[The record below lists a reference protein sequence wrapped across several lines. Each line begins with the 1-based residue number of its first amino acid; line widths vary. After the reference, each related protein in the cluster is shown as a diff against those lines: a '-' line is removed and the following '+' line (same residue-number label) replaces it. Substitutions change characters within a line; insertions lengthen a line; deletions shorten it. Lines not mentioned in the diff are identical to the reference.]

1 MDAKLSPGV
10 YTLESSYSHKLLDV
24 ASASLAEG
32 AGLVQ
37 WSDKS
42 TANQRWI
49 IRPVTGGFYSLINVN
64 SGKALNLEERS
75 SSDVAAVVQ
84 NGYHQGEGQLWRIGK
99 SSDGSVYLINW
110 LSGKTLTAMG
120 DGDGAS
126 LGQSAYVGDAPQLW
140 RAQQLGSVDAPA
152 VDNSTTNGT
161 TNHWGLSGNLGTHDP
176 TMMEEN
182 GRWYLFQTGTGI
194 YGKVSADGKKWDPLA
209 SALPNPLGW
218 WTQYVPG
225 NTNNDVWAPD
235 VKRYGG
241 RVWLYYSVSTFGKS
255 VSTIGL
261 LSAAN
266 LTAGGWRD
274 EGMVINSTASSNYNA
289 IDPDLVTDE
298 YGDPWL
304 TFGSFWSG
312 IKLTRLNPLTM
323 KPVGQLFSIASYQPG
338 IEAPSIIYR
347 QGYYYLFVSR
357 DKCCVGVSSTY
368 NIRYGRAKNINGP
381 YLDKSGAAMSNGGGS
396 LLDGGNERWIGPGGQ
411 DIVNTNI
418 IVRHAYDANANG
430 NATLLISTLNW
441 DASGWPKY

>member
-1 MDAKLSPGV
+1 LASR
-10 YTLESSYSHKLLDV
+10 SSQKLLDV

-32 AGLVQ
+32 GSLVQ
-37 WSDKS
+37 WSDKG

-49 IRPVTGGFYSLINVN
+49 VRMLAGGYYSLININ
-64 SGKALNLEERS
+64 SGMALSLDESGANNADSL
-75 SSDVAAVVQ
+75 VQ
-84 NGYHQGEGQLWRIGK
+84 TTYHQSEGQQWRIGK
-99 SSDGSVYLINW
+99 MGDGSVYLINR
-110 LSGKTLTAMG
+110 LNGKALGAQG
-120 DGDGAS
+120 NNDGAS
-126 LGQSAYVGDAPQLW
+126 LTMAALTSDVALQW
-140 RAQQLGSVDAPA
+140 RAQLLGGVDVPV
-152 VDNSTTNGT
+152 VDNSTTNGA
-161 TNHWGLSGNLGTHDP
+161 TNHWVLSGNLGTHDP

-209 SALPNPLGW
+209 SVLPNPLNW

-261 LSAAN
+261 LSAAS
-266 LTAGGWRD
+266 LAAGAWRD
-274 EGMVINSTASSNYNA
+274 EGMVINSTGSSNYNA

-338 IEAPSIIYR
+338 IEAPSIVYR

-368 NIRYGRAKNINGP
+368 NIRYGRAKTINGP
-381 YLDKSGAAMSNGGGS
+381 YLDKNGAAMSNGGGS
-396 LLDGGNERWIGPGGQ
+396 LLDGGNDRWIGPGGQ

-418 IVRHAYDANANG
+418 VVRHAYDATANG